1 VKKKIALIYT
11 WPGSKVSGESE
22 VIFRLVIAAKN
33 ISIDVDILSK
43 DGFVLDSNLCKTD
56 RKGKDHEY
64 LFQIVLHFDD
74 TIEIDAFSYYTLWN
88 PPEIMLRLPNYS
100 SSIAK
105 NITLVH
111 DYLSYDNRK
120 LKAHLETGFIG
131 RTQCDLKD
139 CSILAPSFPKTLV
152 KTPKLVENPNIFYCG
167 INWERFFID
176 ENIRHENLFR
186 TLDTLPYMRFYG
198 SKEAWKNY
206 KRYISNIS
214 FDGVSILDEINKC
227 GICLALSSE
236 AHWQAGWASNRV
248 YEGAAAGAVIISD
261 TNKFI
266 MEHFGDSVLYINFD
280 IKNPKHMFEQI
291 KNHFEWIK
299 TNPEKALNM
308 ARKAQ
313 KILIE
318 KFSLEEQLENIISNH
333 PKRLVKVKERL
344 YSKEP
349 EKETLVVAFI
359 DRVEFGR
366 EQENWL
372 KDILQDINRQED
384 KSVIFAL
391 ACEEKLVTK
400 IKALLVNDSCVR
412 IFSFKIFDDC
422 KNKILTRCEMLFDVA
437 SKVKHDYLMI
447 FTGNETIFS
456 EHITTLKRALEDNKD
471 MIAAHSF
478 MSYEAGDGTR
488 NIALEQNLSI
498 YEIYYHSLHSC
509 SGIFLMR
516 AEIENYVPR
525 LLYGLIDGCELLI
538 ILNLAVIMYNQK
550 ITCSRRMTVIRK
562 DKGRFL
568 TPIYFTKPL
577 KCQLELVRSI
587 VIFYQPYILHV
598 EPLSERNIVLENYSP
613 RLIRRYLNKR
623 ILIERVKILLSF
635 NRKKRIKRIGRI
647 KKYKE
652 DLRRIV

>member
-1 VKKKIALIYT
+1 MKKKIALIYT
-11 WPGSKVSGESE
+11 WPGAKVSGEAE

-33 ISIDVDILSK
+33 IGIDADVLSK

-56 RKGKDHEY
+56 RKVEEHEY
-64 LFQIVLHFDD
+64 LFQILLHFDD
-74 TIEIDAFSYYTLWN
+74 TIEIDVFSYYTLWN
-88 PPEIMLRLPNYS
+88 PPEIMLRLPSYS
-100 SSIAK
+100 FIAK
-105 NITLVH
+105 NITSVH
-111 DYLSYDNRK
+111 DYLTYDNRK
-120 LKAHLETGFIG
+120 LKAHLETMFIG

-139 CSILAPSFPKTLV
+139 CSILAPSFPKTVV
-152 KTPKLVENPNIFYCG
+152 KTPKLVKNPNIFYCG
-167 INWERFFID
+167 INWERFFSD
-176 ENIRHENLFR
+176 ESIRHENLFR
-186 TLDTLPYMRFYG
+186 RLDTLPYMRFYG
-198 SKEAWKNY
+198 SKEAWENY
-206 KRYISNIS
+206 KCYISSIPFN
-214 FDGVSILDEINKC
+214 GVSILDEISKC
-227 GICLALSSE
+227 GICLVLSSE

-280 IKNPKHMFEQI
+280 IKNPELMFEQI

-308 ARKAQ
+308 ARKSQ

-333 PKRLVKVKERL
+333 PKRLVNVKERL

-359 DRVEFGR
+359 DRTEFGR
-366 EQENWL
+366 EPENWL

-422 KNKILTRCEMLFDVA
+422 KNKILTRCEMLFDIA

-478 MSYEAGDGTR
+478 MSSCDSDDGTIC
-488 NIALEQNLSI
+488 IALEHTLSRD
-498 YEIYYHSLHSC
+498 EIYYHSLYGC
-509 SGIFLMR
+509 YGIFLMR

-525 LLYGLIDGCELLI
+525 SVYGLIDGSELCI

-550 ITCSRRMTVIRK
+550 IICSRRVTAIRR
-562 DKGRFL
+562 DKKSFL
-568 TPIYFTKPL
+568 LPIFFTKPL
-577 KCQLELVRSI
+577 KCQFELVQSI
-587 VIFYQPYILHV
+587 ASIFYEPPYM
-598 EPLSERNIVLENYSP
+598 PALSERSIVLENYST
-613 RLIRRYLNKR
+613 RLIRKDLKKR

-635 NRKKRIKRIGRI
+635 NRKKRIKRINRVE
-647 KKYKE
+647 KYKE
-652 DLRRIV
+652 DIRRIV

>member
-1 VKKKIALIYT
+1 MKKKIALIYT
-11 WPGSKVSGESE
+11 WPGLKVSGESE
-22 VIFRLVIAAKN
+22 IIFRLLIAAKN
-33 ISIDVDILSK
+33 IGIDADVLSK
-43 DGFVLDSNLCKTD
+43 DGFVLDRNLCKTD
-56 RKGKDHEY
+56 RKVKEHEY
-64 LFQIVLHFDD
+64 LFQILFHFDD
-74 TIEIDAFSYYTLWN
+74 TIEIDVFSYYTLWN
-88 PPEIMLRLPNYS
+88 PPEIMLKIPTYS
-100 SSIAK
+100 SFIAK
-105 NITLVH
+105 NVTLVH
-111 DYLSYDNRK
+111 DYLAYDNEK
-120 LKAHLETGFIG
+120 LKAHLETMFIG

-139 CSILAPSFPKTLV
+139 CSILAPSFPKTVV

-167 INWERFFID
+167 INWEQFFSG
-176 ENIRHENLFR
+176 ETSRHENLFR
-186 TLDTLPYMRFYG
+186 RLDTLSYMRFYG
-198 SKEAWKNY
+198 FEGAWKNY
-206 KRYISNIS
+206 KRYISSIP
-214 FDGVSILDEINKC
+214 FDGVSILDEISKC

-236 AHWQAGWASNRV
+236 AHLRAGWASNRA

-266 MEHFGDSVLYINFD
+266 MEHFEDSVLYINFD
-280 IKNPKHMFEQI
+280 IKNPEHMFEQI
-291 KNHFEWIK
+291 KNHFKWIK

-333 PKRLVKVKERL
+333 PKRLVNVKERL

-359 DRVEFGR
+359 DRIEFTR
-366 EQENWL
+366 EQEDWL

-422 KNKILTRCEMLFDVA
+422 KNKILTRCEMLFDIA

-478 MSYEAGDGTR
+478 MSAEADGTR
-488 NIALEQNLSI
+488 SIALEHTLST
-498 YEIYYHSLHSC
+498 YEIYHHSLHGC

-525 LLYGLIDGCELLI
+525 SVYGLIDGHEILI

-550 ITCSRRMTVIRK
+550 ITCSKRMTGIRK
-562 DKGRFL
+562 DKKSFL

-577 KCQLELVRSI
+577 KCQLELIRSI
-587 VIFYQPYILHV
+587 VIFYKPCEPAV
-598 EPLSERNIVLENYSP
+598 EPLSERSIVLENYVP
-613 RLIRRYLNKR
+613 RLIRKDLKKK

-635 NRKKRIKRIGRI
+635 NRKKRIKRIDRI
-647 KKYKE
+647 KKYEE
-652 DLRRIV
+652 DIRIIG